1 MDFSWIKI
9 PSLYYFDFHG
19 VRFRLDF
26 VGIKS
31 PSLYSFVFHGI
42 GCHLDFAKIQNS
54 QCHSVVAGTLV
65 WFRFFWIFLCLN
77 FSVSFSKL
85 EMMVLGFC
93 DKKGETGTFCG
104 SLDCGLE
111 RNFSMGCVRFSF

>member
-1 MDFSWIKI
+1 M
-9 PSLYYFDFHG
+9 
-19 VRFRLDF
+19 RFRLDF
-26 VGIKS
+26 AGIKS

-77 FSVSFSKL
+77 CSVSFSML
-85 EMMVLGFC
+85 YRMALVFC
-93 DKKGETGTFCG
+93 DKKEETGTFCG
-104 SLDCGLE
+104 SLGWGLE
-111 RNFSMGCVRFSF
+111 RHFSMDGVRFSFEMRLM